1 MQGKRVILISIILLI
16 ASNSVVAATDDE
28 IKATIRIKPVHADAI
43 IITVRVKQVGID
55 INESSFDFGFM
66 KFNMEKYTDADRFKV
81 TNVGTGFEDI
91 YVSANMTNWALG
103 TTPNV
108 DQMVFSMKTIGGNFS
123 SWEPIADGDNDIIA
137 DDLPAVQSF
146 TFGVKAHSPTSATLF
161 DKQWITVNLSAV
173 TS

>member
-1 MQGKRVILISIILLI
+1 MLV
-16 ASNSVVAATDDE
+16 ASSSLVLAVDE
-28 IKATIRIKPVHADAI
+28 DTIT
-43 IITVRVKQVGID
+43 ITVRVKQVGID

-66 KFNMEKYTDADRFKV
+66 KFDTEKYTNTDRFKV
-81 TNVGTGFEDI
+81 TNVGNYFEDI
-91 YVSANMTNWALG
+91 YTSANMTNWALN

-123 SWEPIADGDNDIIA
+123 SWEPIADGDNDTIA
-137 DDLPAVQSF
+137 DDLPAAQNF